1 MDTIYVNQNVVAK
14 RCRPYRACWIVLGF
28 VYLFA
33 LISVHAADR
42 QTKSYKTSA
51 KVNQAVE
58 VVYQLS
64 PFDLLK
70 VTVYGEND
78 LDSEQRISD
87 KGMLSVPL
95 LGEVSVGGLTVS
107 SAAKRI
113 ESAFVSQQYLRHP
126 IITISII
133 DFAPKVVTVLGEVQ
147 SPGSVEIPPGRNGIP
162 VQIAIAGA
170 GGFTGTAKTSEVNV
184 TRAAA
189 GKSKKI
195 RTVVNVDKILKSR
208 RGSSSELGFSVRPD
222 DVVFVPRRVF

>member
-1 MDTIYVNQNVVAK
+1 MDIIYVNQNAFAK
-14 RCRPYRACWIVLGF
+14 ICRSYQAFWIVLGT
-28 VYLFA
+28 VYLFS
-33 LISVHAADR
+33 LISVPAAVR
-42 QTKSYKTSA
+42 NEQSRA
-51 KVNQAVE
+51 KVDQAVE

-70 VTVYGEND
+70 VTVYGEDD

-95 LGEVSVGGLTVS
+95 LGEVAVGGLTVS
-107 SAAKRI
+107 NAAKRI
-113 ESAFVSQQYLRHP
+113 ESAFVSQQFLRHP
-126 IITISII
+126 IVTISII

-170 GGFTGTAKTSEVNV
+170 GGFTGTAKSSEVNV

-189 GKSKKI
+189 LKGKKV
-195 RTVVNVDKILKSR
+195 RTVVNVDKILKSK
-208 RGSSSELGFSVRPD
+208 GSSASASAFAVRPD

>member
-14 RCRPYRACWIVLGF
+14 RCRPYRALWIVLGI

-33 LISVHAADR
+33 LISVQAADR
-42 QTKSYKTSA
+42 RTKSYNIPA
-51 KVNQAVE
+51 KVNKAVE

-133 DFAPKVVTVLGEVQ
+133 EFAPKLVTVLGEVK

-170 GGFTGTAKTSEVNV
+170 GGFTGTAKTSGVNV

-189 GKSKKI
+189 GKGKKI

-208 RGSSSELGFSVRPD
+208 GGSSTALGFSVRPD